1 MGGCIPSKAH
11 HQPVLS
17 GSGSR
22 EGSGNLAVCLAMG
35 NGHISIHVDAVRGCE
50 PETDRLLSNGGAGLD
65 R

>member
-11 HQPVLS
+11 HQSVLR

-22 EGSGNLAVCLAMG
+22 EGSGNLAVRLAMG
-35 NGHISIHVDAVRGCE
+35 NGHVSIHVNAVRGCK
-50 PETDRLLSNGGAGLD
+50 PETDRLLSNGGAGLG